1 MPANRIKF
9 SLVRLRRS
17 ITSQKKKRPARLW
30 ELNII
35 LRMKGGEEG
44 PVGSEG
50 TYEMQ
55 QQNW

>member
-1 MPANRIKF
+1 MLELI
-9 SLVRLRRS
+9 
-17 ITSQKKKRPARLW
+17 IT
-30 ELNII
+30 

-55 QQNW
+55 QQH